1 METAYAQALW
11 QMIQS
16 GTAPKK
22 ALSALHEVLALRGR
36 TALMPPIPRAFARS
50 AARDQARSGI
60 VLSVAQKKDE
70 KLGLKAI
77 KDILKEMSVKA
88 DEVALNVDESLVGG
102 WRLEGRGRLVDASW
116 KKDLL
121 SIYNRSIA

>member
-1 METAYAQALW
+1 MKVVDVISPERVNR
-11 QMIQS
+11 
-16 GTAPKK
+16 APDK
-22 ALSALHEVLALRGR
+22 
-36 TALMPPIPRAFARS
+36 T
-50 AARDQARSGI
+50 I
-60 VLSVAQKKDE
+60 VLLSSGSFVEQGLTVKRVQLNLYIQKKDE

-102 WRLEGRGRLVDASW
+102 WRLEVPGRPVAASW